1 MTLFLF
7 IPNFFLRRYKSN
19 RCYSQYAFDGP
30 VIELFFQVQA
40 YLWML
45 FNYLLPA
52 VIMISSHAYV
62 IHVLRHPTPGQQR
75 GRQVQNS
82 VRRLILTTSLMAGL
96 LLMLHLYEA
105 IRYILANS
113 NVIRYAAGTAIQQV
127 GALLITLSSVLNPC
141 VLIATSYTVRMQVI
155 RSVLRYDAV
164 NTNVS
169 RTNET
174 NVNN

>member
-1 MTLFLF
+1 MVPKLLCL
-7 IPNFFLRRYKSN
+7 PM
-19 RCYSQYAFDGP
+19 
-30 VIELFFQVQA
+30 QA

-75 GRQVQNS
+75 DRQVQNN

-96 LLMLHLYEA
+96 LTVLHFYEA

-113 NVIRYAAGTAIQQV
+113 NVIRYAAGAAIQQV
-127 GALLITLSSVLNPC
+127 GALLITLSALLNPC
-141 VLIATSYTVRMQVI
+141 VLLATCETARMQDSPRI
-155 RSVLRYDAV
+155 PRSSHQSPGQERVAD
-164 NTNVS
+164 
-169 RTNET
+169 
-174 NVNN
+174 